1 MQAFENH
8 GGLLYVPLTVKTF
21 STPKFLTIG
30 QRQRHNLKMSE
41 RELLYLAVF
50 QACLVK
56 LSHKLNIANH
66 NKKELGVG
74 IRPNPFLLSLKTQ
87 EERDLN
93 KL

>member
-1 MQAFENH
+1 
-8 GGLLYVPLTVKTF
+8 
-21 STPKFLTIG
+21 
-30 QRQRHNLKMSE
+30 MSE

-56 LSHKLNIANH
+56 LSHKLNIAYH
-66 NKKELGVG
+66 NKMKLGGG
-74 IRPNPFLLSLKTQ
+74 IGPNPFRLNLKTQ